1 MFSRPPDH
9 SPTTQAFGMSCHS
22 DLRWW
27 RSWDACAKDPC
38 SYPLTGLPVQVGKLR
53 SLGVNGNPRISILD
67 QHFFYLA
74 LWLPKGSPSL
84 SGPHTQPSEGGPQQ
98 MGVRQTPSPLPHPSG
113 QQEVAKHHG
122 ATLSWA
128 PLSSESPNSRLI
140 LDIFS
145 G

>member
-1 MFSRPPDH
+1 M
-9 SPTTQAFGMSCHS
+9 
-22 DLRWW
+22 
-27 RSWDACAKDPC
+27 
-38 SYPLTGLPVQVGKLR
+38 GKLR
-53 SLGVNGNPRISILD
+53 SLGVNGNPGISILV
-67 QHFFYLA
+67 QHFFTWPLA
-74 LWLPKGSPSL
+74 AKGLPFSQWP
-84 SGPHTQPSEGGPQQ
+84 PTQPSEEEPQQ
-98 MGVRQTPSPLPHPSG
+98 MGVRQTPSPLPHPGG

>member
-1 MFSRPPDH
+1 M
-9 SPTTQAFGMSCHS
+9 
-22 DLRWW
+22 LV
-27 RSWDACAKDPC
+27 AKGPW

-74 LWLPKGSPSL
+74 FWLPKGFPSL
-84 SGPHTQPSEGGPQQ
+84 SGTPTQPSEEGPQQ

-122 ATLSWA
+122 ATLSWV